1 MNIPEHVELCETC
14 GLAPVHDMTIPK
26 WVFEQIGQCFSDCDC
41 SSSNKRTPE
50 QIATQWENL
59 GKDTEDQPDEQ
70 IGHDYHRELHQY
82 LVEKGE
88 REE

>member
-1 MNIPEHVELCETC
+1 MYLPEHVTLCEIC
-14 GLAPVHDMTIPK
+14 GCAPVHDMTIPK
-26 WVFEQIGQCFSDCDC
+26 WVVEQIGQCFADCDC
-41 SSSNKRTPE
+41 SPGNKRTPE

-59 GKDTEDQPDEQ
+59 GKDNADQPDEP